1 MTNGGSGVANI
12 NNNVATMDNSALPA
26 LPEEEAALLAKLE
39 EANR

>member
-1 MTNGGSGVANI
+1 MTNGSVANI
-12 NNNVATMDNSALPA
+12 NNNVTMDNSVLPA